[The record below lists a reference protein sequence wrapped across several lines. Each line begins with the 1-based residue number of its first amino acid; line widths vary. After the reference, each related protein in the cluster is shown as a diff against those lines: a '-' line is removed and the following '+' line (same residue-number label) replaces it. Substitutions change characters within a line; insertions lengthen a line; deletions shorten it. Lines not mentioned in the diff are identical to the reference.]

1 MRASV
6 LLGNGA
12 GGKGLEKV
20 PGPEGWEGNAMA
32 GAAPASGQ
40 GGNGRL
46 GINGKEGKGSRV
58 RWTPAVCPP
67 CTEPGGIWSGG
78 WKLQCCWK
86 EKPNKERRLSG

>member
-67 CTEPGGIWSGG
+67 WGLVGFGAVGGSCSAAGRTG
-78 WKLQCCWK
+78 KAQ
-86 EKPNKERRLSG
+86 